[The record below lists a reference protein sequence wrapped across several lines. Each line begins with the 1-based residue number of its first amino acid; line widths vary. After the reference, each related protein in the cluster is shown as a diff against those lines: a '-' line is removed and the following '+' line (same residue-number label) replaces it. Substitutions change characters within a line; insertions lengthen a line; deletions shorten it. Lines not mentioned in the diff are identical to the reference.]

1 MSESPNTSI
10 RVISQSDA
18 SPCMG
23 NRRVPGESAGESRVA
38 VVPEPGP
45 SSCYRARLP
54 AEEVDAALRRA
65 LTELQRAERNAVLW
79 FAEIAKRKLFRDLGY
94 SSIHQYATAALG
106 FSANRTYRFLRLAA
120 DLERLPRLRA
130 AVVAGEIGW
139 TKAREV
145 VKVASAKTEERWIG
159 AAKASSRR
167 ELEEKIARERRHRA
181 AKRRTDPA
189 QAALGASSPLA
200 SAVTGTMAQA
210 TRAQAARA
218 QAARAQAA
226 GRAFSKNTASPESDV
241 DLVDDSPTSVVFRLE
256 PLQLA
261 RYEALIEGIRKR
273 RVVTPGT
280 TREEILLVALD
291 QLLATSRTPV
301 RMPVHVPVHVPVR
314 MPVHV
319 PVHVPVRMPV
329 PEGRSRGTR
338 ASRGSGKNG
347 AVGATH
353 ATINQEAKDR
363 MPGCGVSESDS
374 SIRREGITEIGEEHS
389 TERLGETHRNVL
401 PRGNSTTSY
410 KIVVYRCEACQTGVV
425 QTQRGPR
432 RIAPAQMAAISCDTI
447 IERSGDQTG
456 AVRSQ
461 STIRPSVRRA
471 VLSRDRHKCR
481 AAGCGNTRF
490 LEIHHI
496 APRERGGSNRPD
508 NLITLCSRCH
518 RQWHE
523 RGLDDR
529 LLAAVRCLE

>member
-1 MSESPNTSI
+1 MSDSPNTSI
-10 RVISQSDA
+10 RVISQSGADIREGMRLA
-18 SPCMG
+18 S
-23 NRRVPGESAGESRVA
+23 GESVSESKVA

-45 SSCYRARLP
+45 SGRYRANLP

-79 FAEIAKRKLFRDLGY
+79 FAEIAKRRLFRNLGY

-218 QAARAQAA
+218 QAAA
-226 GRAFSKNTASPESDV
+226 RAFSKNTASPESDV

-319 PVHVPVRMPV
+319 PV

>member
-1 MSESPNTSI
+1 MSDSPNTSI

-23 NRRVPGESAGESRVA
+23 NGRVSGESAGECKVA
-38 VVPEPGP
+38 VVPESGP
-45 SSCYRARLP
+45 SSCYRAKLP

-79 FAEIAKRKLFRDLGY
+79 FAEIAKRKLFRNLGY

-181 AKRRTDPA
+181 AMRRTDPA
-189 QAALGASSPLA
+189 QAVLGASSPSA

-210 TRAQAARA
+210 
-218 QAARAQAA
+218 AA
-226 GRAFSKNTASPESDV
+226 GAFSKNTASPESDV

-261 RYEALIEGIRKR
+261 RYEVLIEGIRKR
-273 RVVTPGT
+273 RIVTPRT
-280 TREEILLVALD
+280 TREEILLIALD
-291 QLLATSRTPV
+291 QLLASSRGPV
-301 RMPVHVPVHVPVR
+301 HMPVH
-314 MPVHV
+314 
-319 PVHVPVRMPV
+319 
-329 PEGRSRGTR
+329 EGRSRGHG
-338 ASRGSGKNG
+338 ASRGSVKNG
-347 AVGATH
+347 EAGATQTTVH
-353 ATINQEAKDR
+353 QEAKDR
-363 MPGCGVSESDS
+363 IPGCGVSESDS
-374 SIRREGITEIGEEHS
+374 SFRREGTTEIGEEHS
-389 TERLGETHRNVL
+389 AERLGETQGNVL
-401 PRGNSTTSY
+401 PRGNSTTNYRIVIY
-410 KIVVYRCEACQTGVV
+410 KCEACKTSVV

-447 IERSGDQTG
+447 IERSGDPTG

-461 STIRPSVRRA
+461 STLRPSVRRA
-471 VLSRDRHKCR
+471 VLSRDRHRCR
-481 AAGCGNTRF
+481 AVGCGNPRF

-496 APRERGGSNRPD
+496 VPRERGGSNRPD

-523 RGLDDR
+523 RGLDDS
-529 LLAAVRCLE
+529 LLAAVRRLE